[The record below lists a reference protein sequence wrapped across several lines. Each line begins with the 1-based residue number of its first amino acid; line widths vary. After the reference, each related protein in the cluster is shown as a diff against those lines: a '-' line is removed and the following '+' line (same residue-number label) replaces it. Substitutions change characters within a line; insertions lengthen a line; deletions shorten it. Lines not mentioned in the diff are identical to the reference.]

1 MMKNVLY
8 IGICLPLLFTSCGEN
23 KTKEFAP
30 EEHLAMVKQL
40 DSIYSH
46 HIEKQMTDSLE
57 NVFLSDAILLPEGE
71 DEIKGINAIKEWYKN
86 AYEYGLKTI
95 VDSTTSLSGDENNI
109 VEIGK
114 STVGLMIGDA
124 DTMSYETHKYVQV
137 WHKQANGKYKISR
150 QMWNN

>member
-1 MMKNVLY
+1 MMKNILFLGLSLTVLV
-8 IGICLPLLFTSCGEN
+8 TACGEN
-23 KTKEFAP
+23 NTKEFVA
-30 EEHLAMVKQL
+30 EEHLAKVKQL

-86 AYEYGLKTI
+86 AYEFGLKSI
-95 VDSTTSLSGDENNI
+95 VDSTTSLSGDESNI
-109 VEIGK
+109 IEIGK
-114 STVGLMIGDA
+114 STVGLMIGDT

-137 WHKQANGKYKISR
+137 WHKQANGRYKISR

>member
-1 MMKNVLY
+1 MKNIQIVGLS
-8 IGICLPLLFTSCGEN
+8 LTLLFAACKGNTP
-23 KTKEFAP
+23 KEFVP
-30 EEHLAMVKQL
+30 EEHLVKVHQL

-57 NVFLSDAILLPEGE
+57 NIFLSDAILMPESE
-71 DEIKGINAIKEWYKN
+71 AEIRGINAIKEWYKN
-86 AYEYGLKTI
+86 AYEFGLKSI

-109 VEIGK
+109 IEIGK

-124 DTMSYETHKYVQV
+124 DTMSYETHKYIQV
-137 WHKQANGKYKISR
+137 WHKQANGKYKLSR

>member
-1 MMKNVLY
+1 MMKNILFLGLSLTVLVAA
-8 IGICLPLLFTSCGEN
+8 CGEN
-23 KTKEFAP
+23 KTKEFVP
-30 EEHLAMVKQL
+30 EEHSTMVKQL

-95 VDSTTSLSGDENNI
+95 VDSTTSLTGDENNI